1 MIALPLGALWDEKSN
16 PCQQESGMPS
26 SDPRD
31 VVRLVAVE
39 DTQEAF
45 AIKAALESEGI
56 ECQVVGDYLDAS
68 LGTLKVIPAEVW
80 VHRRD
85 LERAQQLLE
94 ELRRQQMENTGD
106 AQESS
111 NATDEEQK

>member
-1 MIALPLGALWDEKSN
+1 
-16 PCQQESGMPS
+16 MPS

-56 ECQVVGDYLDAS
+56 ECQVIGDYLDAS

-94 ELRRQQMENTGD
+94 QLRHQWRED
-106 AQESS
+106 IREEQEAS
-111 NATDEEQK
+111 NADDKEQE

>member
-1 MIALPLGALWDEKSN
+1 MTPN
-16 PCQQESGMPS
+16 
-26 SDPRD
+26 DPRD

-45 AIKAALESEGI
+45 AIKTALESEGI

-85 LERAQQLLE
+85 LERAQQLLQ
-94 ELRRQQMENTGD
+94 ELRSRQGDSEETGAGED
-106 AQESS
+106 LAGE
-111 NATDEEQK
+111 DEK